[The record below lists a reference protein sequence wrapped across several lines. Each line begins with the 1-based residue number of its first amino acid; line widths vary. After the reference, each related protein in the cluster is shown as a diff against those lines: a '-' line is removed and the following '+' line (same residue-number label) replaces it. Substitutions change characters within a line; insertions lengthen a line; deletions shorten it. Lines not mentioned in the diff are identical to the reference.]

1 MQSAP
6 VPIFQCD
13 TNKIYTYLVE
23 DNGIEAGFKYWHYL
37 VYNIKNCD
45 INTGTVAFDWISGFN
60 FKLKDGALDTET
72 TDLNPHLHLMYEQ
85 PGEITMTESQI
96 GCNDKIVSE
105 RIKVLM
111 NLTLT
116 RMHTDECNF

>member
-1 MQSAP
+1 
-6 VPIFQCD
+6 
-13 TNKIYTYLVE
+13 
-23 DNGIEAGFKYWHYL
+23 
-37 VYNIKNCD
+37 
-45 INTGTVAFDWISGFN
+45 
-60 FKLKDGALDTET
+60 
-72 TDLNPHLHLMYEQ
+72 MYEQ